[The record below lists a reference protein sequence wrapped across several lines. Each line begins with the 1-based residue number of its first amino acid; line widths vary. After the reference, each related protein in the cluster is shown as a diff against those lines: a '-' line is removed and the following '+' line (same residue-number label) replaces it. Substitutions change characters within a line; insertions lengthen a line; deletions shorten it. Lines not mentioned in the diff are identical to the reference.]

1 MPNGS
6 WCPLIQSW
14 GRARAVHQPFY
25 LHRRRS
31 SSRSTGSATR
41 SLCCRKRAGIEG
53 IRPGGNPRRSITRSF
68 RALPELLAFINDL
81 FGEIARPGAR
91 PDDFTYDEADR
102 FPVDAAPD
110 VRGPVLGL
118 AVADEPEQCAAA
130 VAEEIVRI
138 LREDD
143 IRDRQTGVVRP
154 ARPGDIAILFRSRTS
169 HREFQYALEQRGVPA
184 YVYKGLG
191 FFDADE
197 IKDVSVLIRYLAEP
211 SSDLRAAAFLRSRF
225 VRLSDAALARLRP
238 ALAAAL
244 TDRAAP
250 GLLRELDVEDQRVLA
265 HVRAHVGEWLV
276 RVDRVPPADLVEHVL
291 ATSRLC
297 VQLRGPRRQQAR
309 RI

>member
-1 MPNGS
+1 
-6 WCPLIQSW
+6 
-14 GRARAVHQPFY
+14 
-25 LHRRRS
+25 
-31 SSRSTGSATR
+31 
-41 SLCCRKRAGIEG
+41 
-53 IRPGGNPRRSITRSF
+53 
-68 RALPELLAFINDL
+68 
-81 FGEIARPGAR
+81 
-91 PDDFTYDEADR
+91 
-102 FPVDAAPD
+102 
-110 VRGPVLGL
+110 VLGL